1 MHSQLPARVSN
12 VQQGKLVKFT
22 ICFGD
27 STVAVLTQHYFAAA
41 ALAGLVCMYGD
52 SPPIEAA

>member
-1 MHSQLPARVSN
+1 MCKQFSARQAGQV
-12 VQQGKLVKFT
+12 T

-27 STVAVLTQHYFAAA
+27 SAVAVLTQHYFAAA

-52 SPPIEAA
+52 SPPMEAA